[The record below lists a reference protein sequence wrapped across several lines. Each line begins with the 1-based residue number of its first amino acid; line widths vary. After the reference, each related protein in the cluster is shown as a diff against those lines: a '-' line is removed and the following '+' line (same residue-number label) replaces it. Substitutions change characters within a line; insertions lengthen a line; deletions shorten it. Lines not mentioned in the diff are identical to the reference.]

1 MTYQIGV
8 NEAVQS
14 LLPNAEFKVVDN
26 DLSTI
31 EFFKPK
37 NAVAPSQEAVDAE
50 IARLQ
55 AQREQDAADLAA
67 RKASAKAKLEA
78 LGLDADEVSALLG

>member
-1 MTYQIGV
+1 MSYKIGV
-8 NEAVQS
+8 NEAIQS
-14 LLPNAEFKVVDN
+14 LLPGAEFKIVDN

-50 IARLQ
+50 IAKLE
-55 AQREQDAADLAA
+55 AKREQDAADLLA
-67 RKASAKAKLEA
+67 RKESAKAKLEA
-78 LGLDADEVSALLG
+78 LGLDAAEVSALLG

>member
-1 MTYQIGV
+1 MSYKIGA

-14 LLPNAEFKVVDN
+14 LLPGAEFKIIDN

-37 NAVAPSQEAVDAE
+37 NAVAPSQEAVDAK
-50 IARLQ
+50 IAKLE
-55 AQREQDAADLAA
+55 AKREQDAVNLLA